1 MKQRPGR
8 AKQWKAGFGLLAL
21 GALTLFIGTA
31 RSPLAQSP
39 SQSSKPAD
47 SPATGATSSDAKKAE
62 QAPQSAAT
70 PPAGQPAPPLDP
82 AQAQLAA
89 DSQKLLKLSQEL
101 KDEVAKTNKDT
112 LSIAVIKKA
121 DEIEKLAKSLKE
133 RASKSH

>member
-47 SPATGATSSDAKKAE
+47 SPATGATSSDANKAE
-62 QAPQSAAT
+62 QAPQSASQST
-70 PPAGQPAPPLDP
+70 PPAPPLDP

-121 DEIEKLAKSLKE
+121 DEVEK
-133 RASKSH
+133 